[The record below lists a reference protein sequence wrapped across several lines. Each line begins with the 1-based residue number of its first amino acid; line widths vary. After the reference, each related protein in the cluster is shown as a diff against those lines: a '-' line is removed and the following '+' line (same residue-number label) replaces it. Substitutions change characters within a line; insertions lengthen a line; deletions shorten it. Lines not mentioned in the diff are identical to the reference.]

1 MQLKTEHKKNNN
13 KQTNPEK
20 VCAICCLKT
29 LGYRLLN
36 LSLIH
41 VNQGLELFKYFISLL
56 SMCDYF
62 STYTNTQA
70 SDTTDYVST
79 SIVCGPLHMLCSFAF
94 PRDDFILS
102 LTKIS

>member
-1 MQLKTEHKKNNN
+1 MQLKTEHQKNNN

-102 LTKIS
+102 LSKIS